1 MDSIVQVALFSI
13 AWFLL
18 GIVVGKSISKKKSTG
33 GAPARFR
40 RERERDYDDDERG
53 NADGAN
59 VELYVGNL
67 SYDVDEKEMRKAFEA
82 FGKVASARI
91 IKNKFNGKSR
101 GYGFVEM
108 PDRPQAMAAIRAL
121 NGNEIKG
128 RRIVVNEAKSEA
140 R

>member
-1 MDSIVQVALFSI
+1 MNVIGQIALFSI

-18 GIVVGKSISKKKSTG
+18 GIVIGRSLGQKNQG
-33 GAPARFR
+33 RREGRFR
-40 RERERDYDDDERG
+40 RNRDDEERNG
-53 NADGAN
+53 RDGTN

-67 SYDVDEKEMRKAFEA
+67 SYDVDEKEMRRAFENH
-82 FGKVASARI
+82 GKVASARI

-108 PDRPQAMAAIRAL
+108 PDRNQAMAAIRAL
-121 NGNEIKG
+121 NGNEVKG

>member
-1 MDSIVQVALFSI
+1 MDSRIVIVALFSL

-18 GIVVGKSISKKKSTG
+18 GIIVGRSIGK
-33 GAPARFR
+33 R
-40 RERERDYDDDERG
+40 RPVSYGRSRRDDDERSG
-53 NADGAN
+53 GDGTN

-67 SYDVDEKEMRKAFEA
+67 SYDVDEKEMRRAFEVY
-82 FGKVASARI
+82 GKVALARI

-108 PDRPQAMAAIRAL
+108 PERSHAMAAIRAL

>member
-1 MDSIVQVALFSI
+1 MDSSRIVTIVALFSL

-18 GIVVGKSISKKKSTG
+18 GIIIGRGLGRKNQIRGEGRS
-33 GAPARFR
+33 R
-40 RERERDYDDDERG
+40 RNRDDEGR
-53 NADGAN
+53 NDRDGTN

-67 SYDVDEKEMRKAFEA
+67 SYDVDEKEMRRAFENH
-82 FGKVASARI
+82 GKVASARI

-108 PDRPQAMAAIRAL
+108 PDRGHAMAAIRAL
-121 NGNEIKG
+121 NGNEVKG
-128 RRIVVNEAKSEA
+128 RRIVVNEAKSEP

>member
-1 MDSIVQVALFSI
+1 MSEIVMVALFSL
-13 AWFLL
+13 AWFAL
-18 GIVVGKSISKKKSTG
+18 GIIVGRSMGLRRHG
-33 GAPARFR
+33 GRFR
-40 RERERDYDDDERG
+40 RDSGERG
-53 NADGAN
+53 GGDGSM

-67 SYDVDEKEMRKAFEA
+67 SYDVDEREMRRAFESY
-82 FGKVASARI
+82 GKVSSARI

-108 PDRPQAMAAIRAL
+108 PDRGQAMAAIRAL
-121 NGNEIKG
+121 NGNELKG

>member
-1 MDSIVQVALFSI
+1 MDSVEMVILVAFFSL

-18 GIVVGKSISKKKSTG
+18 GIIVGRVAG
-33 GAPARFR
+33 GR
-40 RERERDYDDDERG
+40 RSAGGRPRRDDDGHYAG
-53 NADGAN
+53 NGPN

-67 SYDVDEKEMRKAFEA
+67 SYDVDEKEMRKAFEHY
-82 FGKVASARI
+82 GKVASARI

-108 PDRPQAMAAIRAL
+108 PDRGQAMAAIRAL

>member
-1 MDSIVQVALFSI
+1 MDSSRIVAIVALFSL

-18 GIVVGKSISKKKSTG
+18 GIIVGKSIGKRRPGSN
-33 GAPARFR
+33 ARSR
-40 RERERDYDDDERG
+40 RADDERSSG
-53 NADGAN
+53 DGTN

-67 SYDVDEKEMRKAFEA
+67 SYDVDEKEMRRTFETY
-82 FGKVASARI
+82 GKVALSRI

-108 PDRPQAMAAIRAL
+108 PDRGQAMAAIRAL

>member
-1 MDSIVQVALFSI
+1 MDSRIVIVALFSL

-18 GIVVGKSISKKKSTG
+18 GIIVGRSIGKKRTG
-33 GAPARFR
+33 NVGRSR
-40 RERERDYDDDERG
+40 RDDDDQYIS
-53 NADGAN
+53 DGSN

-67 SYDVDEKEMRKAFEA
+67 SYDVDEKEMRKAFENY
-82 FGKVASARI
+82 GKVASARI

-108 PDRPQAMAAIRAL
+108 PDRAQAMAAIRAL

>member
-1 MDSIVQVALFSI
+1 MNGIGQIALFSI

-18 GIVVGKSISKKKSTG
+18 GIIIGRSIGRKSYHRG
-33 GAPARFR
+33 GGRFR
-40 RERERDYDDDERG
+40 RDRDDTDRG
-53 NADGAN
+53 SGDGTN

-67 SYDVDEKEMRKAFEA
+67 SYDVDEKEMRRAFENY
-82 FGKVASARI
+82 GKVALSRI

-108 PDRPQAMAAIRAL
+108 PDRGQAMAAIRAL
-121 NGNEIKG
+121 NGNELKG

>member
-1 MDSIVQVALFSI
+1 M
-13 AWFLL
+13 
-18 GIVVGKSISKKKSTG
+18 
-33 GAPARFR
+33 R
-40 RERERDYDDDERG
+40 R
-53 NADGAN
+53 
-59 VELYVGNL
+59 
-67 SYDVDEKEMRKAFEA
+67 AFETY
-82 FGKVASARI
+82 GKVASARL

-108 PDRPQAMAAIRAL
+108 PDRGQAMAAIRAL

>member
-1 MDSIVQVALFSI
+1 MNSIDMNVALYCI
-13 AWFLL
+13 ACFLL
-18 GIVVGKSISKKKSTG
+18 GIIVGRILATKKQSSPG
-33 GAPARFR
+33 RSR
-40 RERERDYDDDERG
+40 RDNGRDNNDERG
-53 NADGAN
+53 RGDGTN

-67 SYDVDEKEMRKAFEA
+67 SYDVDEREMRKIFEA

-91 IKNKFNGKSR
+91 IQNKFNGKSR

-108 PDRPQAMAAIRAL
+108 PDRDQAMAAIRAL
-121 NGNEIKG
+121 NGNDIKG

>member
-1 MDSIVQVALFSI
+1 
-13 AWFLL
+13 
-18 GIVVGKSISKKKSTG
+18 
-33 GAPARFR
+33 
-40 RERERDYDDDERG
+40 
-53 NADGAN
+53 
-59 VELYVGNL
+59 
-67 SYDVDEKEMRKAFEA
+67 MRKAFENY
-82 FGKVASARI
+82 GKVASARI

-108 PDRPQAMAAIRAL
+108 PDRAQAMAAIRAL

>member
-1 MDSIVQVALFSI
+1 MDSRIVTVVALFSL

-18 GIVVGKSISKKKSTG
+18 GIIVGRSIGK
-33 GAPARFR
+33 R
-40 RERERDYDDDERG
+40 RPISSGRSRRDDD
-53 NADGAN
+53 DGYVSDGSN

-67 SYDVDEKEMRKAFEA
+67 SYDVDEKEMRRSFESY
-82 FGKVASARI
+82 GKVASARI

-108 PDRPQAMAAIRAL
+108 PDRGQAMAAIRAL